1 MSTSSMIELRKT
13 RSTTTTA
20 TPHLVNGITDESNI
34 LHGLRS
40 NLHCSIEFINIYNQ
54 CYHLASLRSS
64 LFEILCNILSNSVD
78 VDAKILKHILESL
91 LTNHDSL
98 LVELTG
104 LQFKQDI
111 LPFIKRILSATEED
125 DNDVLL
131 LSLKFLIKLIDNY
144 STLLSSTLAEW
155 LASILHFV
163 VTRITSSSYV
173 IFGDLII
180 DLLTKIVKNFTP
192 LPKEIVDVLG
202 RSPSSIIST
211 QFLSELKSWVKHVDD
226 IRLALFAI
234 HLWEPLAAL
243 LSRLLT
249 RGHTKG
255 NEMLAVMQDA
265 FVVANYS
272 IRGAA
277 FSSWSSFMSH
287 IYRSDLNLHNDDVHQ
302 QQLYNRLLKLFLT
315 PFLPDYT
322 SKSKSASIAKCHAWL
337 ILVSTYPK
345 HIDDVLLPFL
355 SFAFGYHISS
365 KIVSTPTTW
374 WPECRKMGAQCL
386 HDILTDNAT
395 GESVVI
401 KTAGDQI
408 LHYLFD
414 IIEDELLEY
423 TGNEE
428 KSLGLLCWHAYL
440 NHLTRIFTTSN
451 NSTGNNQREQIDTC
465 ILTHIFTTNN
475 SMDDNRREQI
485 NTGLLTRIEQLWID
499 SRISTRFLLKL
510 FDTFEQTSF
519 PLAMETVLRES
530 SIRTKTLSA
539 TQDNP
544 LENKSSS
551 NRTSLSDQYLQMMLE
566 HTVRFTNVD
575 DDQKIEETYL
585 HILSYLIDTLSKT
598 SDDNFCHQTCSLLQ
612 KCSIEL
618 PLQPLNIPTL
628 FWHIWLRC
636 STHLIS
642 ILNRTRSMELDTQ
655 RQETTIELLIRPFEF
670 GDSHRLDYSY
680 TLLWTQLF
688 KAICRVALLDGKQLI
703 EIYVELSRHTSVFL
717 QSINNQQCQR
727 LFGFLLTIVKSLLKY
742 FNDIDLSTIPKRS
755 LSSIIQCYTQ
765 MSIIINSILQRLL
778 SHDENSSQWLS
789 VCCCLLKSTRIS
801 SNEQLKSIVLTYA
814 RDVVVDLFSL
824 CKTCSQF
831 ETILTNL
838 TELQS
843 FLTAYEQVSST
854 TTTTLG
860 SSPLSINKQPQ
871 SDNVLF
877 NRIIST
883 LNTVFESTNSSTLLQ
898 LIYPILIIAFQHSKA
913 IVRNKT
919 RKCWNETFGR
929 LSFIV
934 YPNELRACLR
944 DLKDKEHLLLP
955 CFLADHDNSHTAS
968 SEILPNSTD
977 ESQFSQQVD
986 IVTPLINP
994 PRPSSSE
1001 RIHSPCLQPIH
1012 STNTDQTEPIFV
1024 PITNN
1029 INHDSQSQS
1038 PVVISKRMASTST
1051 CLTEKQKEK
1060 LRTRHAM
1067 PLLCD
1072 DTSNA
1077 QSSSCTFD
1085 TPTIESMMATYQLRN
1100 STNGNKQTTNIHS
1113 TSLFNQSSS
1122 NSSPSVESPSQDN
1135 NTTVE
1140 SASSP
1145 TIMESENS
1153 STQLSTDNN
1162 DDDIP
1167 EESLIVKKLR
1177 RSRRQSTSARKSLTN
1192 RTKLKAMN
1200 STSNEL
1206 LTTIPSVGN
1215 SPTISSNIEIITT
1228 RPIKSILKRL
1238 SPTKPRQDHIRHV
1251 AFHDQ
1256 VRVLLFASPARRDVN
1271 AQQQKKKSPNK
1282 DELKNLSTIATR
1294 RSSLMNNNEQVFQNN
1309 NKTRSSKL
1317 FNFADD
1323 SKPEASVKVNKIEE
1337 LPRPKPAEP
1346 IYPTL
1351 LDCDK
1356 PLDSLIHVVYGGV
1369 CPTNAINY
1377 FRSIKLNTVGDIA
1390 RSTAAQ
1396 IEVYPLPPPKLAN
1409 ILKALSLY
1417 QERLIN
1423 SPSLSPIVGT
1433 NGEPLTPIA
1442 STSEEPIAISDGTF
1456 TKEASS
1462 LPTVV
1467 PTLIED
1473 PHNSLYDVDTLIDSL
1488 DYEQLYLT
1496 NHNNDIDD
1504 EIEPPAVPP
1513 PPPSTSRVDFIQ
1525 RRRRI
1530 ALVNRDE
1537 EISPQKRRLSIA
1549 NKDEEENLDSQ
1560 ELDEQ
1565 ISPKKQTIC
1574 HRTLGERLQKAADLF
1589 KENGHLQF
1597 DEDYIELVRQL
1608 FNNSSL
1614 THLER
1619 LHLKS
1624 LFLDN

>member
-423 TGNEE
+423 TANEE
-428 KSLGLLCWHAYL
+428 KSLGLLCWNAYL

-703 EIYVELSRHTSVFL
+703 EIYVELSRHTSVFQ

-898 LIYPILIIAFQHSKA
+898 LIYPILTIAFQHSKA

-1024 PITNN
+1024 SITNN

-1206 LTTIPSVGN
+1206 LTTIPSVAN

-1565 ISPKKQTIC
+1565 ISPKKQTIF
-1574 HRTLGERLQKAADLF
+1574 HRTIGERLQKAADLF

>member
-1 MSTSSMIELRKT
+1 MSTSSMIELRQT
-13 RSTTTTA
+13 RSTTTTT
-20 TPHLVNGITDESNI
+20 TPPLVNEITDESNI
-34 LHGLRS
+34 LHSLRS
-40 NLHCSIEFINIYNQ
+40 NLHCPVEFIHIYNQ
-54 CYHLASLRSS
+54 CYQITSFRSS

-111 LPFIKRILSATEED
+111 LPFIKRTLSATEED

-287 IYRSDLNLHNDDVHQ
+287 IYRSDLNLHHDDVHQ

-365 KIVSTPTTW
+365 KVASMSTTW
-374 WPECRKMGAQCL
+374 WPECRKMGGQCL
-386 HDILTDNAT
+386 HDVLTDNTT
-395 GESVVI
+395 GETVI

-423 TGNEE
+423 TTTEE
-428 KSLGLLCWHAYL
+428 KSLGLFCWNAYL
-440 NHLTRIFTTSN
+440 NHLTRIFTTNN
-451 NSTGNNQREQIDTC
+451 NSTDNNQREQIDTC
-465 ILTHIFTTNN
+465 ILTRIFTANN
-475 SMDDNRREQI
+475 SMGDNRREKI

-510 FDTFEQTSF
+510 FDTFEQTGF

-539 TQDNP
+539 TQVYP
-544 LENKSSS
+544 LENKSS
-551 NRTSLSDQYLQMMLE
+551 NRTNLSDRYLQMMLE

-585 HILSYLIDTLSKT
+585 HVLSYLIDTLSKT

-618 PLQPLNIPTL
+618 PLQPLNIPSL
-628 FWHIWLRC
+628 FWYIWLRC

-688 KAICRVALLDGKQLI
+688 KALCRLALLDGKQLI
-703 EIYVELSRHTSVFL
+703 QIYMELFRHTSVFQ
-717 QSINNQQCQR
+717 QSINDQRCQR
-727 LFGFLLTIVKSLLKY
+727 LFGFLLTIMKSLLKI

-755 LSSIIQCYTQ
+755 LSSIMQCYTQ

-778 SHDENSSQWLS
+778 SHDENSSSWLS
-789 VCCCLLKSTRIS
+789 VCYCLLKSTRIS

-843 FLTAYEQVSST
+843 FLTVYEQISST
-854 TTTTLG
+854 TTATTLG
-860 SSPLSINKQPQ
+860 SSPLSINKQHQ
-871 SDNVLF
+871 SDNVLL

-898 LIYPILIIAFQHSKA
+898 LVYPILIIAFQHSKA
-913 IVRNKT
+913 IIRNKT

-929 LSFIV
+929 LTFIV

-968 SEILPNSTD
+968 SGILLNSTD

-986 IVTPLINP
+986 IVIPLINL

-1024 PITNN
+1024 SITNN
-1029 INHDSQSQS
+1029 TNHDSQSQS
-1038 PVVISKRMASTST
+1038 HVVISKRMASTSS

-1060 LRTRHAM
+1060 LRTRQAI
-1067 PLLCD
+1067 PILCD

-1077 QSSSCTFD
+1077 QSLSCTFD

-1100 STNGNKQTTNIHS
+1100 STNGNKQTTNTHS

-1145 TIMESENS
+1145 TIMESANS
-1153 STQLSTDNN
+1153 SAQLSTDNN

-1200 STSNEL
+1200 SMSNEL
-1206 LTTIPSVGN
+1206 LTTIPSVAD
-1215 SPTISSNIEIITT
+1215 SPTVSSDIEIIKA

-1256 VRVLLFASPARRDVN
+1256 VRVLLFASPVRRNVN
-1271 AQQQKKKSPNK
+1271 GQQQKKKSPNK

-1323 SKPEASVKVNKIEE
+1323 PKPEASVKINKIEE
-1337 LPRPKPAEP
+1337 LPRLKPTEP

-1433 NGEPLTPIA
+1433 NGESLTPIA

-1488 DYEQLYLT
+1488 DYERLYLT
-1496 NHNNDIDD
+1496 NNNNDIDD
-1504 EIEPPAVPP
+1504 EIEPLAVPP
-1513 PPPSTSRVDFIQ
+1513 PPPSTSRPDFIQ
-1525 RRRRI
+1525 RRRHI

-1565 ISPKKQTIC
+1565 ISPKKQTIS
-1574 HRTLGERLQKAADLF
+1574 HRTIGERLQKAADIF

>member
-1 MSTSSMIELRKT
+1 
-13 RSTTTTA
+13 
-20 TPHLVNGITDESNI
+20 
-34 LHGLRS
+34 
-40 NLHCSIEFINIYNQ
+40 
-54 CYHLASLRSS
+54 
-64 LFEILCNILSNSVD
+64 
-78 VDAKILKHILESL
+78 
-91 LTNHDSL
+91 
-98 LVELTG
+98 
-104 LQFKQDI
+104 
-111 LPFIKRILSATEED
+111 
-125 DNDVLL
+125 
-131 LSLKFLIKLIDNY
+131 
-144 STLLSSTLAEW
+144 
-155 LASILHFV
+155 
-163 VTRITSSSYV
+163 
-173 IFGDLII
+173 
-180 DLLTKIVKNFTP
+180 
-192 LPKEIVDVLG
+192 
-202 RSPSSIIST
+202 
-211 QFLSELKSWVKHVDD
+211 
-226 IRLALFAI
+226 
-234 HLWEPLAAL
+234 
-243 LSRLLT
+243 
-249 RGHTKG
+249 
-255 NEMLAVMQDA
+255 
-265 FVVANYS
+265 
-272 IRGAA
+272 
-277 FSSWSSFMSH
+277 
-287 IYRSDLNLHNDDVHQ
+287 
-302 QQLYNRLLKLFLT
+302 
-315 PFLPDYT
+315 
-322 SKSKSASIAKCHAWL
+322 
-337 ILVSTYPK
+337 
-345 HIDDVLLPFL
+345 
-355 SFAFGYHISS
+355 
-365 KIVSTPTTW
+365 
-374 WPECRKMGAQCL
+374 
-386 HDILTDNAT
+386 
-395 GESVVI
+395 
-401 KTAGDQI
+401 
-408 LHYLFD
+408 
-414 IIEDELLEY
+414 
-423 TGNEE
+423 
-428 KSLGLLCWHAYL
+428 
-440 NHLTRIFTTSN
+440 
-451 NSTGNNQREQIDTC
+451 
-465 ILTHIFTTNN
+465 
-475 SMDDNRREQI
+475 
-485 NTGLLTRIEQLWID
+485 
-499 SRISTRFLLKL
+499 RISTRFLLKL

-703 EIYVELSRHTSVFL
+703 EIYVELSRHTSVFQ

-898 LIYPILIIAFQHSKA
+898 LIYPILTIAFQHSKA

-1024 PITNN
+1024 SITNN

-1206 LTTIPSVGN
+1206 LTTIPSVAN

-1565 ISPKKQTIC
+1565 ISPKKQTIF

>member
-423 TGNEE
+423 TANEE
-428 KSLGLLCWHAYL
+428 KSLGLLCWNAYL

-510 FDTFEQTSF
+510 FDTFEQTCF

-703 EIYVELSRHTSVFL
+703 EIYVELSRHTSVFQ

-1024 PITNN
+1024 SITNN